1 MVRERKLKVYGVQ
14 TERKARSVFAAA
26 RRWLEV
32 PQIRL
37 QGLWLKETGFK
48 PGDNLNVQCEEG
60 KLIITRV
67 DESA

>member
-14 TERKARSVFAAA
+14 VERKARSIFAAA

-37 QGLWLKETGFK
+37 QGLWLQEIGFK

-60 KLIITRV
+60 KLIISRC
-67 DESA
+67 EE